1 MKYFL
6 INWAK
11 KFGPLI
17 IVLLSM
23 VISGLFIIFKPK
35 AIKENHDES
44 IPLVETIT
52 LTKQNKNITIKT
64 QGFIEPAHILHII
77 SEVSGNVIYANEN
90 FIDGG
95 LVKKGDILV
104 KIDPKNYEVILAQK
118 KSLLAKAKLNL
129 SLENAEHEVAILE
142 LDRRED
148 IINDN
153 AKALA
158 SRDEFLQKAKSEY
171 NACLAELQQA
181 EIMYTKTI
189 IKSPIDG
196 IISKVNIHKGEFVN
210 YHHEITTIY
219 GIDEFKAEV
228 NIPVEDIQY
237 LNFAKQNEDH
247 GSKAII
253 SQITL
258 NDEHITREGVVSSLL
273 PDLGSLGHMAR
284 VIISIKDPLSFKNNQ
299 PPLLAKTKVNV
310 EIEGKKISDIFII
323 PMAAI
328 TKDNTILSI
337 DEASKI
343 IPIKLQI
350 VRRDKD
356 IVYAKGEDLDNIK
369 IIITK
374 TNALIG
380 QEVRATK
387 ESTVKYYDN

>member
-11 KFGPLI
+11 KLGPLI

-23 VISGLFIIFKPK
+23 IISGLFIFFKPK
-35 AIKENHDES
+35 AIKENHNEP

-64 QGFIEPAHILHII
+64 QGFIEPAHVLHVV
-77 SEVSGNVIYANEN
+77 SEVSGNVIYTNDN

-129 SLENAEHEVAILE
+129 SLETAEHEVAMLE
-142 LDRRED
+142 LERRKD
-148 IINDN
+148 IINDD
-153 AKALA
+153 AKTLA
-158 SRDEFLQKAKSEY
+158 TRDEFLQKAKSEY
-171 NACLAELQQA
+171 NASLAELQQA
-181 EIMYTKTI
+181 EIMYMKTM
-189 IKSPIDG
+189 IKSPING
-196 IISKVNIHKGEFVN
+196 IISKVNIHHGEFVN
-210 YHHEITTIY
+210 YHHQITTIY

-228 NIPVEDIQY
+228 NIPIEDLKY
-237 LNFAKQNEDH
+237 LSFAKQNEDY

-253 SQITL
+253 SQITI
-258 NDEHITREGVVSSLL
+258 NDETITKEGVVSSLL

-284 VIISIKDPLSFKNNQ
+284 IIISIKDPLSFRNNQ
-299 PPLLAKTKVNV
+299 PPLLAKAKVNV
-310 EIEGKKISDIFII
+310 NIEGKKINDIFVI

-328 TKDNTILSI
+328 TKDNTVLSI

-343 IPIKLQI
+343 VPIKLQI
-350 VRRDKD
+350 IRRDKD
-356 IVYAKGEDLDNIK
+356 IVYAKGEELDNTK
-369 IIITK
+369 IIVTK